1 MRKGQQS
8 LIIKAMNNRYS
19 EACIKVLSDE
29 TMTLSTLN
37 VLYDDLWIFKDRD
50 EEWVE
55 RFVAIDRQCRG
66 FIIQYQLCKG
76 DTSVSTL
83 EKLSSVENIIAYFSG
98 KSVKCKNLFDA
109 EIVLNYGSERSAM
122 ILSLFYKAAMVDK
135 RFLEIDYYAAHWRW
149 IEKMIAVMD
158 RVADPKDFLDFME
171 ANSSLQIDE
180 NIEEQE
186 INYFYTRYF
195 YLSSDDTISDEIKN
209 FDFSGLSG
217 YLYESGC
224 SRSVSLKEGIMYMNV
239 EPYTEIRFNIFGDL
253 YPKNTHNG
261 KKKSET
267 MIFNGKTHSFIYGY
281 SVKNSTKKKYVPARL
296 KDVFRIIS
304 IGNSDETKENAWTV
318 INYLCRHYHTFL
330 FRDLYNDYLKSQ
342 GLMLP
347 ILVSEAGQYQTKQ
360 ELFRDFY
367 HLEIDGDWNKRNA
380 NLAYILCKLHC
391 RMTKDAIE
399 RAVQC
404 ERAPIAYHVW
414 KGQRYVMLF
423 SLYEAVLRESNIM
436 QNYDIK
442 EKLEEE
448 YKKKKIQLIS
458 LK

>member
-1 MRKGQQS
+1 MGRK
-8 LIIKAMNNRYS
+8 
-19 EACIKVLSDE
+19 
-29 TMTLSTLN
+29 
-37 VLYDDLWIFKDRD
+37 
-50 EEWVE
+50 
-55 RFVAIDRQCRG
+55 FVAIDRQCRR
-66 FIIQYQLCKG
+66 FIDLYQQYKG
-76 DTSVSTL
+76 DTSVSIL
-83 EKLSSVENIIAYFSG
+83 EKLSSLENIIAFFSG

-109 EIVLNYGSERSAM
+109 EIVLKYGSEKAGM
-122 ILSLFYKAAMVDK
+122 ILPLFYKAAMVDK
-135 RFLEIDYYAAHWRW
+135 RFLEFDYYAAHWV
-149 IEKMIAVMD
+149 EKIIAVMD
-158 RVADPKDFLDFME
+158 RVADPKDFLDFMK
-171 ANSSLQIDE
+171 ANSSLRIDE
-180 NIEEQE
+180 KIKEHE

-195 YLSSDDTISDEIKN
+195 YISSDNTISDKIKD

-217 YLYESGC
+217 HLYEAGC
-224 SRSVSLKEGIMYMNV
+224 SRSVSLKEGIMYMDLA
-239 EPYTEIRFNIFGDL
+239 PYTEIYFTTYVNL
-253 YPKNTHNG
+253 YPKNTG

-281 SVKNSTKKKYVPARL
+281 PVKNSTKKKYVPARL
-296 KDVFRIIS
+296 KDVFRFIS

-318 INYLCRHYHTFL
+318 ISYLCRHYHTFL

-360 ELFRDFY
+360 ELFQDFY

-414 KGQRYVMLF
+414 KDQRCVMLF
-423 SLYEAVLRESNIM
+423 SLYEAVLHESNIM
-436 QNYDIK
+436 QNYDLK
-442 EKLEEE
+442 EKLKEE
-448 YKKKKIQLIS
+448 YEKKKIQLIS

>member
-8 LIIKAMNNRYS
+8 LIIKAMNNKYS

-37 VLYDDLWIFKDRD
+37 ILYDDLWIFKDRD

-55 RFVAIDRQCRG
+55 RFVAIDRQCRW
-66 FIIQYQLCKG
+66 FITQYQRCKG
-76 DTSVSTL
+76 DTSVSIL

-109 EIVLNYGSERSAM
+109 EIVMNYGSEKAAM
-122 ILSLFYKAAMVDK
+122 ILPLFYRAAMVDK
-135 RFLEIDYYAAHWRW
+135 RFLKFDYYAAHWV
-149 IEKMIAVMD
+149 EKMIAVMD
-158 RVADPKDFLDFME
+158 RVADPRDFLDFME
-171 ANSSLQIDE
+171 ANSSLRIDE

-195 YLSSDDTISDEIKN
+195 YLSSDDTISDKIKN
-209 FDFSGLSG
+209 FNFSGLSG

-224 SRSVSLKEGIMYMNV
+224 SRGVNLKKGIMYMNV
-239 EPYTEIRFNIFGDL
+239 EPYTEIRFTTYGDL
-253 YPKNTHNG
+253 YPTHTD

-281 SVKNSTKKKYVPARL
+281 SVKKSTKKKYVPARL

-304 IGNSDETKENAWTV
+304 IGNSVETKENAWTV

-330 FRDLYNDYLKSQ
+330 FRELYNDYLESQ

-347 ILVSEAGQYQTKQ
+347 ILVSEAGQYRTKQ

-367 HLEIDGDWNKRNA
+367 HLEIDGDWNKRNV

-404 ERAPIAYHVW
+404 ERAPIAYHVR

-436 QNYDIK
+436 QNYDLK
-442 EKLEEE
+442 EKLKEE
-448 YKKKKIQLIS
+448 YEKKKIQLIS